1 MVKDPFPS
9 KRGKGKKLKGE
20 EHEIKSQNDTKISS
34 RSMPN
39 QTENKTFKENVN
51 HAGDLTFCKDTK
63 KRDPAAPKKPKNA
76 FLFFGDE
83 IRPKILKEN
92 PNLRNPEFFKII
104 GKEWGK
110 LKDKDKVKYHKLSEK
125 ANKKYQLQIQE
136 YEKFGYY
143 TRDDGTKSSCPSKEA
158 AKIKENQQ
166 QKENPQNKMSSEFI
180 KNN

>member
-1 MVKDPFPS
+1 MVKDPFPF

-20 EHEIKSQNDTKISS
+20 EDEIKSQNDTKISS

-39 QTENKTFKENVN
+39 QTENKTFIENVN
-51 HAGDLTFCKDTK
+51 HAGDLTFCKDKK

-110 LKDKDKVKYHKLSEK
+110 LKDKDKVKYHRLSEQ

-136 YEKFGYY
+136 YEEFGYY
-143 TRDDGTKSSCPSKEA
+143 TRDDGTKSCCPSKEEA
-158 AKIKENQQ
+158 EIKKNQ
-166 QKENPQNKMSSEFI
+166 QKEKPQNKMSSEFI